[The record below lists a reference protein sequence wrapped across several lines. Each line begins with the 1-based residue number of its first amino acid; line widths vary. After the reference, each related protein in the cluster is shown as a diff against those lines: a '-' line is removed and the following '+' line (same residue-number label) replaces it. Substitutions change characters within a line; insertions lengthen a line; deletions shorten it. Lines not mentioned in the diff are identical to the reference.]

1 MTSAAPPLHAHT
13 VPDPVAA
20 LQQRW
25 HAATRRRSLLQ
36 GTDRDMAQALVGRV
50 FRPHRLEPA
59 RAGTGLNMEMQH
71 LDTGLLGLVGL
82 RYGTDVD
89 ITPGP
94 LERFYLLQ
102 VPLHGRAD
110 IECGEHAFTSDT
122 RCASLLSPAPDLRMH
137 WTADNEQLCLR
148 IDAETVER
156 FMGAWTGQPVRR
168 LPTFQPQVWLHQQ
181 PRLLDLLHQF
191 VYLGEA
197 GATLGAAQVLPL
209 SAVQLE
215 YQLLVALFTGQPH
228 DGLEALQAH
237 SPPVAPRSVRLIED
251 HVVAHCDQPLTPET
265 LAQLAGVSVRSLFL
279 GFHRYRGISPMRFLR
294 QVRMQ
299 RVRQDLLA
307 ADAGTRVADIALK
320 WGFTHQGRFSL
331 AYQSCYG
338 ESPRDTLRTATQ
350 AHAVRSPSTRAG

>member
-1 MTSAAPPLHAHT
+1 MLAPIA
-13 VPDPVAA
+13 D
-20 LQQRW
+20 LQRSW
-25 HAATRRRSLLQ
+25 HGATRRRSLLQ
-36 GTDRDMAQALVGRV
+36 GTDRDVAQALVGRV

-59 RAGTGLNMEMQH
+59 HGGANLAIELEH

-82 RYGTDVD
+82 RYGADVD
-89 ITPGP
+89 IIPGP

-102 VPLHGRAD
+102 LPMQGRAG
-110 IECGEHAFTSDT
+110 IESGEHLFTSDA

-137 WTADNEQLCLR
+137 WGADNEQLCLR

-156 FMGAWTGQPVRR
+156 FISAWTGEPVRR
-168 LPTFQPQVWLHQQ
+168 LPTFQPQVLLDRQ
-181 PRLLDLLHQF
+181 PRLLDLMQQLIH
-191 VYLGEA
+191 LGEA
-197 GATLGAAQVLPL
+197 AGGPNTAQALPL

-215 YQLLVALFTGQPH
+215 YQLLVNLFTSQPH
-228 DGLEALQAH
+228 DVLDALQAH
-237 SPPVAPRSVRLIED
+237 CPPVAPRCVRLIED

-299 RVRQDLLA
+299 RARQDLLA
-307 ADAGTRVADIALK
+307 ADAGTRVADVALK

-338 ESPRDTLRTATQ
+338 ESPRDTLRTASQ
-350 AHAVRSPSTRAG
+350 AHAARTRPTRWGG